1 MISILPYF
9 QDCISFIY
17 LIFIYLY
24 SLFYVDVK
32 KVTFSEW
39 KPTLRKNE
47 NTMDFLY
54 LDYHLSLR
62 SLYLELLPWFFWTF
76 PQNTP

>member
-17 LIFIYLY
+17 LISIYLF

-32 KVTFSEW
+32 KVTSSEW

-47 NTMDFLY
+47 NAVG
-54 LDYHLSLR
+54 
-62 SLYLELLPWFFWTF
+62 
-76 PQNTP
+76 